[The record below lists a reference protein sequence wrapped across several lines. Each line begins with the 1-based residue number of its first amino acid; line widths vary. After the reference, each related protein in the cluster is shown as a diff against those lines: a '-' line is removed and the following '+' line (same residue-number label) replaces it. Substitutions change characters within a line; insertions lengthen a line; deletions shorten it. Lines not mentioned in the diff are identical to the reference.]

1 MGFFVC
7 MKREGDEKG
16 TAEQSEAKNHPVNGF
31 LVPRAGGGTGPV
43 PPDEPL
49 HPHQTKKPMHSMGFF
64 LSLYEEKIRK
74 LYCYNAA
81 GIAKLFR
88 VSECQHLQGGR
99 FCGNLLSCSVSKKK
113 LFCLR
118 RIRAIS
124 DNAKITG
131 ELSDI

>member
-49 HPHQTKKPMHSMGFF
+49 HPHQTK
-64 LSLYEEKIRK
+64 SLCTAWAFSVTIEAKIRK

-118 RIRAIS
+118 RIRAIP
-124 DNAKITG
+124 DNAETTG